1 MKRCLN
7 SFKYFLINFYE
18 IIFPLLYHIKI
29 LPLEIIIRKDN
40 RPYWLKK
47 LVTKII
53 KIYVR
58 QFLEPQFDYLGKGG
72 AYFKPRYI
80 KVFGGN
86 VSIDD
91 YPTLIGSKD
100 AHIQL
105 TSWDIGEHKGEIK
118 IGKFCLI
125 TPGVRIMSAKSI
137 VIGDACMIAH
147 GAYISDADWHGIY
160 DRAEPVGNSKPVVF
174 EDNVWIGDSA
184 IICKGVTIGKNS
196 IIGAGAV
203 VTKDVPPN
211 SIFAG
216 NPAKL
221 VKTLDDVEFNTRAN
235 FLEDPIKLAKEFDA
249 LDKYTLGQNSLFG
262 WLKSLVM
269 PDKSN

>member
-1 MKRCLN
+1 MK
-7 SFKYFLINFYE
+7 KIN
-18 IIFPLLYHIKI
+18 
-29 LPLEIIIRKDN
+29 
-40 RPYWLKK
+40 
-47 LVTKII
+47 TKIV

-58 QFLEPQFDYLGKGG
+58 HFIKPQFKSLGKGG

-80 KVFGGN
+80 NVFGGN

-91 YPTLIGSKD
+91 YPTLIGSSD
-100 AHIQL
+100 ANIQF
-105 TSWDIGEHKGEIK
+105 TSWDIGDHHGEIK

-125 TPGVRIMSAKSI
+125 TPGVRIMSAERI

-160 DRAEPVGNSKPVVF
+160 DRAMPVGNTRPVIF

-211 SIFAG
+211 SVYAG
-216 NPAKL
+216 NPAIL
-221 VKTLDDVEFNTRAN
+221 VKKLENKKFNTRAN
-235 FLEDPIKLAKEFDA
+235 FLADPIQLAKDFDA
-249 LDKYTLGQNSLFG
+249 LDRYSLGGNSLFG
-262 WLKSLVM
+262 WLKSLIM
-269 PDKSN
+269 PDRSN